1 MITPAYERIM
11 RRVNFKGGGSGGDG
25 YDAAY
30 NARMATIAEAQ
41 QGMAETYFDFW
52 KSDYKGMEQAQIQA
66 NKQLIPSETNL
77 ALAQNKAAASLIPG
91 QTSYTQAE
99 IDSAMKLLPGQTNL
113 ERAKTNSA
121 MQLLPGQTQLTQAQI
136 DSAMQLLPGQTN
148 LERAKT
154 NSAMQLLPGQTQL
167 TQAQIDSAMQ
177 LLPQQTEFQGAQ
189 MSDQMTAMSE
199 RAPVR
204 AAFYDSAVNGVDI
217 ESRANKAAADATQAF
232 MNSDS
237 SMRRNAARMGVNP
250 ASGAYGAM
258 ANQNALN
265 QAKTVAGA
273 STQARTQAEQENFS
287 RLNTAMGYGG

>member
-11 RRVNFKGGGSGGDG
+11 RRVNFKGGGGGDN

-41 QGMAETYFDFW
+41 QRMAETYFDFW

-66 NKQLIPSETNL
+66 NKQLVPSETNL

-91 QTSYTQAE
+91 QTSYAQAE

-113 ERAKTNSA
+113 E
-121 MQLLPGQTQLTQAQI
+121 Q
-136 DSAMQLLPGQTN
+136 
-148 LERAKT
+148 AKT

-217 ESRANKAAADATQAF
+217 ESRANRAAADATQAF

-237 SMRRNAARMGVNP
+237 SMRRNASRMGVNP

-287 RLNTAMGYGG
+287 RLKTAMGYGG

>member
-11 RRVNFKGGGSGGDG
+11 RRVNFKGGGGDN

-66 NKQLIPSETNL
+66 NKRLIPSETNL
-77 ALAQNKAAASLIPG
+77 ALAQNRAAASLIPG
-91 QTSYTQAE
+91 QTSYA
-99 IDSAMKLLPGQTNL
+99 
-113 ERAKTNSA
+113 R
-121 MQLLPGQTQLTQAQI
+121 AQI
-136 DSAMQLLPGQTN
+136 DSAM
-148 LERAKT
+148 K
-154 NSAMQLLPGQTQL
+154 
-167 TQAQIDSAMQ
+167 

-217 ESRANKAAADATQAF
+217 ESRANRAAADATQAF

-237 SMRRNAARMGVNP
+237 SMRRNASRMGVNP

-287 RLNTAMGYGG
+287 RLKTAMGYGG